1 MLVKNFWVQSSVA
14 VADCFG
20 ISCGTRPWLADE
32 VKWEAPNADE
42 GLALSTILY
51 ERDAPP

>member
-1 MLVKNFWVQSSVA
+1 MLVKDFWVQSSVA

-32 VKWEAPNADE
+32 VKRKAFNADE
-42 GLALSTILY
+42 GLELSTILY